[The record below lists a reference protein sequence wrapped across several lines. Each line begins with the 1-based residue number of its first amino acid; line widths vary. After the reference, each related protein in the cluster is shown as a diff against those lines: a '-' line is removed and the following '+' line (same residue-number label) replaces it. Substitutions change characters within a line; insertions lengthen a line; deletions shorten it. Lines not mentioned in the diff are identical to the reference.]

1 MVWRSWYARLR
12 PWVPCKIRL
21 IHFAFR
27 QNSSLK
33 SSLKKCTKFIFGHCS
48 WWTMKFMEDNLALIK
63 LWKKSLQT
71 GVIASRNILV
81 YALILI
87 LWYKIFASIGYDVI
101 LFTYMVIKYQ
111 THCKYLINMTHLNL
125 VQMDW
130 EVINNHNSR
139 LQMFCRTRIVR
150 SSTDNLVIF

>member
-1 MVWRSWYARLR
+1 
-12 PWVPCKIRL
+12 
-21 IHFAFR
+21 
-27 QNSSLK
+27 
-33 SSLKKCTKFIFGHCS
+33 
-48 WWTMKFMEDNLALIK
+48 MKFMEDNLALIK

-101 LFTYMVIKYQ
+101 LFTYMLIKYQ

-125 VQMDW
+125 P
-130 EVINNHNSR
+130 
-139 LQMFCRTRIVR
+139 LT
-150 SSTDNLVIF
+150 T